1 MKKALHLEKDVRPFY
16 CHPEAE
22 NLRFFGAMLA
32 KNLWYN
38 TARCRKKQRKWRGRV
53 VWLSAL
59 AWKACNLQGFAGS
72 NPALSAKENP
82 CKTAGIFAFWFARPH
97 TGDDI
102 QIPPSP
108 PKKIPAKLRGFL
120 LFGSR
125 APIQGMTFKSRPLRQ
140 RKSL

>member
-1 MKKALHLEKDVRPFY
+1 MDKKVNEKASYLEKDTRPFY

-22 NLRFFGAMLA
+22 NPRFFGAMLA

-38 TARCRKKQRKWRGRV
+38 TARCGKKQQKWRGRV

-82 CKTAGIFAFWFARPH
+82 CE
-97 TGDDI
+97 TGDFCFLVHA
-102 QIPPSP
+102 PPF
-108 PKKIPAKLRGFL
+108 RG
-120 LFGSR
+120 
-125 APIQGMTFKSRPLRQ
+125 
-140 RKSL
+140 